1 MDYSYGLWSYIVIEK
16 SGFSLVFPFHPGP
29 IARPAWRKASDL
41 LADLPEG
48 RLASGQVEL
57 QGVLT
62 WPSQEWRHIMTIPWE
77 FSGIS

>member
-1 MDYSYGLWSYIVIEK
+1 
-16 SGFSLVFPFHPGP
+16 LVFPFHPGP

-62 WPSQEWRHIMTIPWE
+62 WPSQGLENG
-77 FSGIS
+77 GIS